1 MKNRIVLITLMI
13 CTSQAFAQSLY
24 KEVESRSGGIDLVGN
39 FPPDHLK
46 SEPFAE
52 WYQTFYNYHESDT
65 EAIGKFKADLEN
77 FHILVFMG
85 TWCSDSQREIP
96 ALIKILQEAGF
107 PDERLKIIGVY
118 DKGPLY
124 KTSPN
129 GEHWGLQIK
138 MVPTIIFM
146 KDGKE
151 VNRIVESPVES
162 LEADIQKIISR
173 DNYIPN
179 YAELMKSEQP

>member
-1 MKNRIVLITLMI
+1 MKNRIVLITLLI
-13 CTSQAFAQSLY
+13 CAAQTFAQNLY
-24 KEVESRSGGIDLVGN
+24 KEVESRNGGIDIVGH
-39 FPPDHLK
+39 FSPEQLK
-46 SEPFAE
+46 APPFAE
-52 WYQTFYNYHESDT
+52 WFQTFYDYHEID
-65 EAIGKFKADLEN
+65 EAQIKDFEADLRHY
-77 FHILVFMG
+77 HILVFMG

-96 ALIKILQEAGF
+96 GLMKIIEEAGF
-107 PDERLKIIGVY
+107 PDQQLKIIGVY

-138 MVPTIIFM
+138 RVPTIIFL

-162 LEADIQKIISR
+162 LEADMQKIISG

-179 YAELMKSEQP
+179 YSELMKSE

>member
-1 MKNRIVLITLMI
+1 MKKGIVLITLMI
-13 CTSQAFAQSLY
+13 CAGQTFAQTLY
-24 KEVESRSGGIDLVGN
+24 KEVESRSGGTDLVGN
-39 FPPDHLK
+39 FSPDRLK

-52 WYQTFYNYHESDT
+52 WFQTFYDYHEID
-65 EAIGKFKADLEN
+65 EAQLKKFEADLKQY
-77 FHILVFMG
+77 HILVFMG

-96 ALIKILQEAGF
+96 ALMKILEKAAF
-107 PDERLKIIGVY
+107 PPEQLKIIGVY
-118 DKGPLY
+118 DKGPFY

-138 MVPTIIFM
+138 MVPTIIFL

-162 LEADIQKIISR
+162 LEKDIGKISSGAE
-173 DNYIPN
+173 YLPN
-179 YAELMKSEQP
+179 YAELMRSEQP